1 MKQFKSYNEEKFKIP
16 PNEIDNILYKI
27 IEIFK
32 DEVKKDVEIGKD
44 NQQGNLNLKIL
55 TLLRKEWDK
64 KRVETNFVFLVVD
77 KIFKTHSVRK
87 NFFSY
92 VELC

>member
-55 TLLRKEWDK
+55 TLLRKE
-64 KRVETNFVFLVVD
+64 
-77 KIFKTHSVRK
+77 
-87 NFFSY
+87 
-92 VELC
+92 

>member
-64 KRVETNFVFLVVD
+64 KRIETSRN
-77 KIFKTHSVRK
+77 
-87 NFFSY
+87 
-92 VELC
+92 